1 MFYRGTEVYGTP
13 VPALMLRSVK
23 KQCRGWAGVGPS
35 VAVGGGLG
43 GPGAVPS
50 GGGGGVVARDPRAYS
65 DNALWPRRNF
75 YIGRFG

>member
-35 VAVGGGLG
+35 VAVGGDW
-43 GPGAVPS
+43 GAQVRCHRA
-50 GGGGGVVARDPRAYS
+50 GGGGVVARDPRAYS